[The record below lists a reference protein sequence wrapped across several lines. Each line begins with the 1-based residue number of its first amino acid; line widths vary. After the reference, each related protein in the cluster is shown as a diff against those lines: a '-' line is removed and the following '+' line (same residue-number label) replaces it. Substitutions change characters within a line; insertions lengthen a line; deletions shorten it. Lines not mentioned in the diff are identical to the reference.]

1 MAKRKASELLE
12 RHPKKINTSTDFVH
26 YQPALHPKIQKVSAT
41 RVGKRPIYRFFID
54 YEGKQFPLRCML
66 DNGST
71 SFVIS
76 PEAAKA
82 FSIPVVK
89 RTRPVQTGDVSGNN
103 MKTENMFTIPLGLSF
118 GNHRSY
124 DEEDHA
130 FEVMKTAADY
140 DALIPAWYLQKHK
153 ARGTTTSHLHFPHC
167 PIECYNHG
175 KIHPEYSITY
185 DKRIALNEKAI
196 HIGAIVQSNPT
207 IANKLPE
214 CYQKFLLLFDP
225 EEAEKLPDNKGC
237 DHRIE
242 LKGPDDKLRMGPIYQ
257 LSIEEEKILIK
268 YLDTIIKEGKIRPSS
283 STVGSPILF
292 VPKPNGKGLRL
303 CIDYRHLNDYTKK
316 DRTPLPIM
324 EELSARVKGASH
336 ITKVDLKSGFY
347 LIRMA
352 LGHEKYTAFHTKF
365 GLYEYLVMP
374 FGLCNAPA
382 TFQREI
388 NRILRPLLGLE
399 LVIKTDIHIDDDE
412 GMTVVAYIDDI
423 LIATKGS
430 LEKHHRQ
437 VSKVFQLLMDNKLCI
452 EIDKCVFD
460 ATQTPF
466 LGFIV
471 SGKGLQMDP
480 EKAQAIVDWPRPTT
494 RKDVQQLLGLW
505 NFYRRFIHNFS
516 GIISPIT
523 DLLRQD
529 VEFRWGES
537 QEAAFLKVT
546 ILFTSGKTPILRH
559 YDPNRPALLETDA
572 SDFAIAGIL
581 SQKFEDGKIHP
592 VRFTSRKLTPAE
604 LNYDV
609 YDKEML
615 AVVFS
620 LKKNRHYLQGAEH
633 KTTIYSD
640 HQNLTYFQST
650 PLLNRRQARWSEELK
665 QYNFVLFYRK
675 GSSNSKADILSRCP
689 AFTSREGGTTSATN
703 RPMIKKEQWLE
714 VGAMELDSE
723 EYEAIQ
729 LSAMEIESL
738 LPEAKERIKE
748 KARLDD
754 KYKELCKQVVKEEN
768 IDRNFTI
775 TDDLLCWKN
784 RIYVPEGLRQRII
797 QSEHDS
803 KVAGHFGRDRTMEL
817 ISRNFYWTNMERD
830 VRKYCSECDICQR
843 TKAPRHAKHG
853 LLHPLELACKP
864 WTHISTDFITDL
876 PESEGATI
884 ILVVVD
890 RFTKMAHFVPI
901 KKKDSP
907 TVARAYL
914 ENVWKYHGFPE
925 DVVSDRDTT
934 FTGSFFTDLYDY
946 LGIKRSMSTAY
957 HPQTDGQ
964 TERINQVIEAYLR
977 SYCNY
982 EQNDWASMLAMAEY
996 AYNTSKHSTTK
1007 ISPFYANYGFEAR
1020 TSWPTEIQFRN
1031 PTSEMYGHY
1040 MTGVHKQLKDRLEH
1054 AVEVMKKYYN
1064 KKRKEVAPFK
1074 KGELVLLNGRNIRC
1088 KHRCKKLEDKMLG
1101 PFEILSV
1108 GSNNRYCKLKLPEHW
1123 KLHPVF
1129 NIDLLERYMGTD
1141 PKKQVVEIEADG
1153 EDWEMENIVSS
1164 GPTDHNPRQ
1173 HVFLVKWKGYEQEEN
1188 TWETYDNVVEH
1199 NKKLL
1204 EEYYA
1209 RNLGIARDERFN
1221 KTRKTVKKKK
1231 KKRT

>member
-1 MAKRKASELLE
+1 MAKRKASEPLE
-12 RHPKKINTSTDFVH
+12 RYPKKSNTSNDFVY
-26 YQPALHPKIQKVSAT
+26 YQPALHPKIQKISAT
-41 RVGKRPIYRFFID
+41 KIGKRPIYRFFVD
-54 YEGKQFPLRCML
+54 YDGKYFPLRAML

-71 SFVIS
+71 SFILS

-82 FSIPVVK
+82 FAIPVVK
-89 RTRPVQTGDVSGNN
+89 RQHSVRTGDASGNK
-103 MKTENMFTIPLGLSF
+103 MKTEGMFTIPLGISF

-124 DEEDHA
+124 NEEDHA
-130 FEVMKTAADY
+130 FEVIKTTGDY
-140 DALIPAWYLQKHK
+140 DALIPAWYLEKHK

-167 PIECYNHG
+167 PQECYNHG
-175 KIHPEYSITY
+175 KIHPEYVITY
-185 DKRIALNEKAI
+185 DKRVALNEKAI
-196 HIGAIVQSNPT
+196 HIGAIVQTNRA
-207 IANKLPE
+207 ILDRLPRH
-214 CYQKFLLLFDP
+214 YHKFLLLFDP
-225 EEAEKLPDNKGC
+225 KEAEKLPDNKGC
-237 DHRIE
+237 DHCIE
-242 LKGPDDKLRMGPIYQ
+242 LLGPDDKLRMGPIYQ
-257 LSIEEEKILIK
+257 LSVEEEKILIK
-268 YLDTIIKEGKIRPSS
+268 YLDTMIREGKIRPSS

-303 CIDYRHLNDYTKK
+303 CIDFRHLNDYTKK
-316 DRTPLPIM
+316 DKTPLPIM
-324 EELSARVKGASH
+324 EELSTRVRGATH
-336 ITKVDLKSGFY
+336 ITKVDLKTGFY

-352 LGHEKYTAFHTKF
+352 LGHEKYTAFRTKF

-412 GMTVVAYIDDI
+412 GMVVVAYIDDI

-430 LEKHHRQ
+430 IGKHHKQ
-437 VSKVFQLLMDNKLCI
+437 VSKVFQLLMDNHLCI
-452 EIDKCVFD
+452 ELDKCVFD
-460 ATQTPF
+460 AIRTPF

-471 SGKGLQMDP
+471 SGEGLEMDP
-480 EKAQAIVDWPRPTT
+480 EKASAIVNWPRPTS
-494 RKDVQQLLGLW
+494 RKEVQQILGLW
-505 NFYRRFIHNFS
+505 NFYRRFIQNFS
-516 GIISPIT
+516 GIIAPIT

-529 VEFRWGES
+529 VNFEWGQS
-537 QEAAFLKVT
+537 QEAAFLKIT
-546 ILFTSGKTPILRH
+546 ILFTSGKTPILKH
-559 YDPNRPALLETDA
+559 YDPQRPALLETDA
-572 SDFAIAGIL
+572 SDFAIAGVL

-592 VRFTSRKLTPAE
+592 VRFVSRKLTPAE

-620 LKKNRHYLQGAEH
+620 LNKNRHYLQGAVH

-640 HQNLTYFQST
+640 HQNLTYFKSAV
-650 PLLNRRQARWSEELK
+650 LLNRRQARWAEDLK
-665 QYNFVLFYRK
+665 QYNFVLLYRK
-675 GSSNSKADILSRCP
+675 GSSNAKADILSRCP
-689 AFTSREGGTTSATN
+689 AFTSKEGGTTSATN
-703 RPMIKKEQWLE
+703 QSMLDKEQWLE
-714 VGAMELDSE
+714 VGAMQLDSE
-723 EYEAIQ
+723 EYGDIQ
-729 LSAMEIESL
+729 VSTMQIELL
-738 LPEAKERIKE
+738 LPEAKESIKE

-754 KYKELCKQVVKEEN
+754 RYRDLCKQVTKGGN
-768 IDRNFTI
+768 IDKRFTI

-784 RIYVPEGLRQRII
+784 RIYVPEGLRQRVIR
-797 QSEHDS
+797 SEHDS

-817 ISRNFYWTNMERD
+817 LSRNFYWGNMERD

-884 ILVVVD
+884 ILVLVD

-914 ENVWKYHGFPE
+914 ENIWKYHGFPE

-934 FTGSFFTDLYDY
+934 FTGSFFTDLYNY

-957 HPQTDGQ
+957 HTQTDGQ
-964 TERINQVIEAYLR
+964 TERINQIIESYLR

-996 AYNTSKHSTTK
+996 AYNNSKHSVTK

-1020 TSWPTEIQFRN
+1020 TTWPTEIQFRN
-1031 PTSEMYGHY
+1031 PASEMYGHY
-1040 MTGVHKQLKDRLEH
+1040 MTGVHKRLTERLKE
-1054 AVEVMKKYYN
+1054 AVETMKKHYN
-1064 KKRKEVAPFK
+1064 KRRKEIAPFK
-1074 KGELVLLNGRNIRC
+1074 KGELVLLNGKNIRA

-1123 KLHPVF
+1123 KLYPVF
-1129 NIDLLERYMGTD
+1129 NIDLLERYKGTD
-1141 PKKQVVEIEADG
+1141 PKKQVIEIEADG
-1153 EDWEMENIVSS
+1153 EDWEMETIVAS
-1164 GPTDHNPRQ
+1164 GPSDHNPKE
-1173 HVFLVKWKGYEQEEN
+1173 HVFLVTWKNYAQEEN
-1188 TWETYDNVVEH
+1188 TWETYENVTEH
-1199 NKKLL
+1199 NKELL
-1204 EEYYA
+1204 KDYYA
-1209 RNLGIARDERFN
+1209 RNPGMAKDERFG
-1221 KTRKTVKKKK
+1221 KQIKEKKK

>member
-1 MAKRKASELLE
+1 MAKRKASEPLE
-12 RHPKKINTSTDFVH
+12 RYPKKINTSTDFVY
-26 YQPALHPKIQKVSAT
+26 YQPALHPKIQKISAT
-41 RVGKRPIYRFFID
+41 KIGKRPIYRFFID
-54 YEGKQFPLRCML
+54 YDGKHFPLRAML

-82 FSIPVVK
+82 FAIPVVK
-89 RTRPVQTGDVSGNN
+89 RQQSVRTGDASGNK
-103 MKTENMFTIPLGLSF
+103 MKTENMFTIPLGISF

-130 FEVMKTAADY
+130 FEVMKTAGEY

-167 PIECYNHG
+167 SPECYNHG

-185 DKRIALNEKAI
+185 DKRVALNEKAI
-196 HIGAIVQSNPT
+196 HIGAIVQSNRSLLD
-207 IANKLPE
+207 KLPIH
-214 CYQKFLLLFDP
+214 YHKFLLLFNP
-225 EEAEKLPDNKGC
+225 KEAEKLPSNKSC

-242 LKGPDDKLRMGPIYQ
+242 LLGPDDKLRMGPIYQ
-257 LSIEEEKILIK
+257 LSVEEEKILIK
-268 YLDTIIKEGKIRPSS
+268 YLDTMIKEGKIRPSS

-316 DRTPLPIM
+316 DKTPLPIM
-324 EELSARVKGASH
+324 EELSTRVNGATH
-336 ITKVDLKSGFY
+336 ITKIDLKSGFY
-347 LIRMA
+347 LVRMA
-352 LGHEKYTAFHTKF
+352 LGHEKYTAFRTKF

-399 LVIKTDIHIDDDE
+399 LVIKTEIHVDDDE
-412 GMTVVAYIDDI
+412 GMVVVAYIDDI

-430 LEKHHRQ
+430 IEKHHKQ
-437 VSKVFQLLMDNKLCI
+437 VSKVFQLLMDNHLCI
-452 EIDKCVFD
+452 ELDKCVFD
-460 ATQTPF
+460 ATRTPF

-471 SGKGLQMDP
+471 SGEGLEMDP
-480 EKAQAIVDWPRPTT
+480 EKARAIVDWPRPTS
-494 RKDVQQLLGLW
+494 RKEVQQLLGLW

-529 VEFRWGES
+529 VKFEWGQS
-537 QEAAFLKVT
+537 QEAAFLKIT
-546 ILFTSGKTPILRH
+546 ILFASGKTPILRH
-559 YDPNRPALLETDA
+559 YDPERPALLETDA

-620 LKKNRHYLQGAEH
+620 LNKNRHFLQGAVH

-640 HQNLTYFQST
+640 HQNLTYFKSAV
-650 PLLNRRQARWSEELK
+650 LLNRRQARWAEDLK
-665 QYNFVLFYRK
+665 QYNFVLLYRK
-675 GSSNSKADILSRCP
+675 GSSNAKADILSRCP
-689 AFTSREGGTTSATN
+689 AFTSKEGGTTSATN
-703 RPMIKKEQWLE
+703 QSMLDKEQWLE
-714 VGAMELDSE
+714 VGAMQLDLE
-723 EYEAIQ
+723 EYEDIQ
-729 LSAMEIESL
+729 VSSMEIELL
-738 LPEAKERIKE
+738 LPEAKESIKE

-754 KYKELCKQVVKEEN
+754 RYRELCKQVTKGGN
-768 IDRNFTI
+768 IDKRFTI

-784 RIYVPEGLRQRII
+784 RIYVPEGLRQRVIR
-797 QSEHDS
+797 SEHDS

-817 ISRNFYWTNMERD
+817 LSRNFYWGNMERD

-914 ENVWKYHGFPE
+914 ENIWKYHGFPE

-934 FTGSFFTDLYDY
+934 FTGSFFTDLYNY

-964 TERINQVIEAYLR
+964 TERINQVIESYLR

-996 AYNTSKHSTTK
+996 AYNNSKHSVTK

-1020 TSWPTEIQFRN
+1020 TTWPTEIQFRN
-1031 PTSEMYGHY
+1031 PASDMYGHY
-1040 MTGVHKQLKDRLEH
+1040 MTGVHERLTERLKE
-1054 AVEVMKKYYN
+1054 AVETMKKYYN
-1064 KKRKEVAPFK
+1064 KRRKEIAPFK
-1074 KGELVLLNGRNIRC
+1074 KGELVLLNGKNIRA

-1108 GSNNRYCKLKLPEHW
+1108 GSNNRYCKLKLPDHW

-1129 NIDLLERYMGTD
+1129 NIDLLERYKGTD
-1141 PKKQVVEIEADG
+1141 PKKQVIEIEADG
-1153 EDWEMENIVSS
+1153 EDWEMETIVAS
-1164 GPTDHNPRQ
+1164 GPTDHDPKK
-1173 HVFLVKWKGYEQEEN
+1173 HVFLVKWKNYAQEEN
-1188 TWETYDNVVEH
+1188 TWETYENVAEH
-1199 NKKLL
+1199 NKGLL
-1204 EEYYA
+1204 KDFYA
-1209 RNLGIARDERFN
+1209 RNPGMAKDERFG
-1221 KTRKTVKKKK
+1221 KQIKEK
-1231 KKRT
+1231 KKRKRT